1 MQPRADR
8 HRAGFGMK
16 MAQRLDTLRTRI
28 AAVPTFCRYALHRF
42 NRDGCFAASSA
53 LSYMTLVSLVPL
65 GVIVLSILSIF
76 PTFAEVRQELLGFLF
91 RNFVPQISEQAAW
104 WVEYFAESAAQATAI
119 GIIGI
124 LATGVL
130 LLITVEDQLNALW
143 RVTTSRPWG
152 QRILAYW
159 TLITLGPLLIGTSL
173 TLSTILDTAARRAG
187 LDPQAITQLTSSWP
201 HFIARFVPF
210 VLELAACTLLYCLI
224 PNCAVRWRDA
234 ALGAAVAAAAIEVLK
249 VGFVFYIG
257 TLSSYQLVYGTLA
270 AIPIFLLWMYV
281 SWMAVLLGAVV
292 AANLPTWRVDERLA
306 HVGSGGVRLGFSLA
320 LIAALAEA
328 QRRGASHRTTTLAHQ
343 LGVASSVVDEHLQTL
358 ARAGFT
364 APTQDGKWVLAWSTE
379 SATLH
384 DLYVA
389 LGLPLAG
396 TWLAR
401 PLAPWQMQ
409 VAPAMDRI
417 VTAEAAAMRVTLAA
431 LLAEIR
437 SPAARPIRAVAER
450 GRSE

>member
-1 MQPRADR
+1 
-8 HRAGFGMK
+8 MK
-16 MAQRLDTLRTRI
+16 MAERIGALRTRI

-76 PTFAEVRQELLGFLF
+76 PTFAEARQELLGFLF

-104 WVEYFAESAAQATAI
+104 WVQYFAESAAQATAI
-119 GIIGI
+119 GLIGI

-187 LDPQAITQLTSSWP
+187 LDPQAIAQLTSSWP

-210 VLELAACTLLYCLI
+210 VLELVACTLLYCLI

-234 ALGAAVAAAAIEVLK
+234 ALGAAVAAAAIEILK

-328 QRRGASHRTTTLAHQ
+328 QRRGANHRATSLAHE

-409 VAPAMDRI
+409 VAPAMERI

-437 SPAARPIRAVAER
+437 PPAARPIRAVAER